1 MRVTNRQAGPEPSKD
16 SLKIAGVLLVLAML
30 FTACASSPSVS
41 PDTATREP
49 TSTLSSTT
57 TRAPAPTTEAPSFY
71 VSVEY
76 RATPVDLLGSQ
87 FEYQPT
93 TGSSFVDGAW
103 YDRANAYMIIKLDS
117 RYYHYCDLPEE
128 VWASFG
134 RADSFGS
141 FYNAQIKGRYDCRSG
156 YVPPYG

>member
-1 MRVTNRQAGPEPSKD
+1 MRVNKRQAGTETTKD
-16 SLKIAGVLLVLAML
+16 SLKIAGVLLVLSML
-30 FTACASSPSVS
+30 FTVCASSPSVS
-41 PDTATREP
+41 P
-49 TSTLSSTT
+49 
-57 TRAPAPTTEAPSFY
+57 
-71 VSVEY
+71 Y

-141 FYNAQIKGRYDCRSG
+141 FYNTQIKGRYDCRSG